1 LFGFDEDG
9 VESEPCAEFVEILNS
24 LHRILLNQI
33 DPQRDLYLAIS
44 EATYG
49 DTFDEPI
56 DKLAIA
62 VNGDSKLRSPANE

>member
-1 LFGFDEDG
+1 LFGFGEDG

-24 LHRILLNQI
+24 LYRILLNQI

-49 DTFDEPI
+49 DIFDEPI
-56 DKLAIA
+56 GKLAIA
-62 VNGDSKLRSPANE
+62 VNGDSKL